1 MKKNSTRNSMSNSLA
16 ALVVG
21 FIFALGLG
29 ISGMTQPQ
37 KVVGFLDLFGNW
49 DPSLIFVM
57 VGAIAVHIIS
67 YRLIRRRPTPF
78 FDGQWHVPTRKDIT
92 LPLVLGSF
100 IFGVGWAL
108 GGFCPGPAVTSLA
121 SFEIKPL
128 VFVVSMVAGMILF
141 RLGVFVLDKISKPSR

>member
-1 MKKNSTRNSMSNSLA
+1 MKNGLA

-21 FIFALGLG
+21 FVFAIGLG

-57 VGAIAVHIIS
+57 VGGIIVHFLT
-67 YRLIRRRPTPF
+67 YKLIRKRKSPLLSTA
-78 FDGQWHVPTRKDIT
+78 WHVPTKKEIT
-92 LPLVLGSF
+92 PALVIGSVL
-100 IFGVGWAL
+100 FGIGWGL

-121 SFEIKPL
+121 SFESKPL
-128 VFVVSMVAGMILF
+128 IFVLSMLVGMFLF
-141 RLGVFVLDKISKPSR
+141 RLVDKKLNIKK

>member
-1 MKKNSTRNSMSNSLA
+1 MKNGLA

-21 FIFALGLG
+21 FIFAIGLG

-57 VGAIAVHIIS
+57 VGGIIVHFVT
-67 YRLIRRRPTPF
+67 YKLIRKRKSPLLSTS
-78 FDGQWHVPTRKDIT
+78 WHVPTKKEIT
-92 LPLVLGSF
+92 PALIIGSVL
-100 IFGVGWAL
+100 FGIGWGL

-121 SFEIKPL
+121 SFESKPL
-128 VFVVSMVAGMILF
+128 IFVLSMLVGMFLF
-141 RLGVFVLDKISKPSR
+141 RMVDKKLNIKK

>member
-1 MKKNSTRNSMSNSLA
+1 MKNGLA

-21 FIFALGLG
+21 FVFAIGLG

-57 VGAIAVHIIS
+57 VGGIIVHFAT
-67 YRLIRRRPTPF
+67 YKLIRKRKSPLLSK
-78 FDGQWHVPTRKDIT
+78 DWHVPTKKEIT
-92 LPLVLGSF
+92 PALVIGSLL
-100 IFGVGWAL
+100 FGIGWGL

-121 SFEIKPL
+121 SFEPKPYI
-128 VFVVSMVAGMILF
+128 FVLSMIVGMFLF
-141 RLGVFVLDKISKPSR
+141 RLVDKKLNIKK